1 MVNKNYSNLIEQ
13 QFPDFVREDGP
24 NLVAF
29 VKAYYEWMEES
40 GQVTDATK
48 SLLSYRDIDATLD
61 QYVVYFH
68 DELMANIPQNVL
80 ADKRLLAKNI
90 KSFYRARGSEKSY
103 KLLFRILYDDDVE
116 FYYPAE
122 DILRCSD
129 GRWQLDK
136 KLRVNGNDTTYN
148 MEGYEITGGT
158 SGATAVVEQ
167 VIKTILDSGFEV
179 FELLLT
185 SIDGTF
191 LDAETVTST
200 NGYTVTASG
209 ANFTE
214 SGQYVGTKGWLSW
227 DKYLEDNL
235 YYQEFSYELQTGEF
249 INKFR
254 DIVKKLLHP
263 AGVALFSKV
272 KSVDTINLAPSV
284 FTLYELLLTIE
295 SAIAQV
301 SARVAANTII
311 NTSYEI
317 KLALSALDMTGV
329 TDVVSRNF
337 DTIAG
342 VENVR
347 LNVGAIANTNTDQ
360 VGGLANTRLNIG
372 VCQLVITDIINGL
385 ANTRLNI
392 GVSQNTNVD
401 FLDALWNTDVYVGP
415 TFGDGANTVTARL
428 SANLAAAN
436 ASSVVT
442 SALGYDVRWWG
453 IPTHAPVNSFGASG
467 NTNLSLTSDAMEAG
481 NVYSTLSSIFTT
493 VEKRWG
499 MPTEAHVD
507 SFGASSNTNL
517 ALIGGN
523 MEAAN
528 MYSTLTSMF
537 NYGPRRWGMTTELPV
552 YRFGAS
558 ANANLLLMSRELE
571 AANIYSTLTD
581 GLGFFD
587 RVEEQVDETSMI
599 YWPIVGCTANVI
611 TTAYTDII
619 SAYESNTIAGIEYVA
634 SGSLSDNSAFV
645 ATGTAFSANLSSGD
659 FIMVRDPDDVNPDQ
673 GFVVTGL
680 GTAWAN
686 SILDVYGLYQGGL
699 TDGEIYKRNVL

>member
-1 MVNKNYSNLIEQ
+1 M
-13 QFPDFVREDGP
+13 
-24 NLVAF
+24 
-29 VKAYYEWMEES
+29 
-40 GQVTDATK
+40 
-48 SLLSYRDIDATLD
+48 
-61 QYVVYFH
+61 
-68 DELMANIPQNVL
+68 
-80 ADKRLLAKNI
+80 
-90 KSFYRARGSEKSY
+90 
-103 KLLFRILYDDDVE
+103 
-116 FYYPAE
+116 
-122 DILRCSD
+122 
-129 GRWQLDK
+129 
-136 KLRVNGNDTTYN
+136 
-148 MEGYEITGGT
+148 
-158 SGATAVVEQ
+158 
-167 VIKTILDSGFEV
+167 
-179 FELLLT
+179 
-185 SIDGTF
+185 
-191 LDAETVTST
+191 
-200 NGYTVTASG
+200 
-209 ANFTE
+209 
-214 SGQYVGTKGWLSW
+214 
-227 DKYLEDNL
+227 
-235 YYQEFSYELQTGEF
+235 
-249 INKFR
+249 
-254 DIVKKLLHP
+254 LHP

-467 NTNLSLTSDAMEAG
+467 NTNLTLTSDAMEAG

-493 VEKRWG
+493 VERRWG

-528 MYSTLTSMF
+528 MYST
-537 NYGPRRWGMTTELPV
+537 
-552 YRFGAS
+552 
-558 ANANLLLMSRELE
+558 
-571 AANIYSTLTD
+571 
-581 GLGFFD
+581 
-587 RVEEQVDETSMI
+587 
-599 YWPIVGCTANVI
+599 
-611 TTAYTDII
+611 
-619 SAYESNTIAGIEYVA
+619 
-634 SGSLSDNSAFV
+634 
-645 ATGTAFSANLSSGD
+645 
-659 FIMVRDPDDVNPDQ
+659 
-673 GFVVTGL
+673 
-680 GTAWAN
+680 
-686 SILDVYGLYQGGL
+686 
-699 TDGEIYKRNVL
+699 